1 MIFDL
6 LVLGVAGY
14 FGYTKLWNPVHSKI
28 VGFQAEI
35 NASWNGICGQIRV
48 RQAAGAR
55 IFDLAKEAAA
65 QDPFVQDFEKPLAEQ
80 IQNLDEVQLVSSRVE
95 PFVSLLKSSLLLQE
109 AFPALAA
116 DSRWT
121 GAQQAVQK
129 ANSNLD
135 ILRNQYNGA
144 VAAYNKLFETFPAN
158 IVCSICRVQPAPL
171 FEALP
176 AITKED
182 VA

>member
-14 FGYTKLWNPVHSKI
+14 FGYTKLWKPVHDKI
-28 VGFQAEI
+28 IGFHAEMS
-35 NASWNGICGQIRV
+35 ASWNGICGQIRV

-55 IFDLAKEAAA
+55 ILDLVKSVAP

-80 IQNLDEVQLVSSRVE
+80 SQNLDDVQLVASREE

-109 AFPALAA
+109 AFPTLAA
-116 DSRWT
+116 DSRWA

-144 VAAYNKLFETFPAN
+144 VTAYNKLFETFPAN
-158 IVCSICRVQPAPL
+158 IVCSVCRVQPAAV
-171 FEALP
+171 FEAAP